1 MELQGEQFIAQVQDK
16 VWQALNDPE
25 ILKACINGCESI
37 ELVADDEY
45 KVVVAA
51 SVGPVKARFNGK
63 LVLRDVVPPD
73 SYALTFQG
81 NGGAA
86 GFGKGDASVKLA
98 TEPGGTRMSYAVK
111 VQVGGKLAQIGSRL
125 IDGVGRKI
133 AEDFFTAFNERVG
146 APSTADTLNEAS
158 NDAGLDAP
166 EPTAAVAAAAIAE
179 PAHQARQHEP
189 ARGQKALAS
198 SWRWGAAAIAA
209 VVVIGLIVAYGH

>member
-1 MELQGEQFIAQVQDK
+1 MELQGEQFIPQVQDK

-25 ILKACINGCESI
+25 ILRACINGCESI
-37 ELVADDEY
+37 EAVSDEEY

-63 LVLRDVVPPD
+63 LVLRDVVAPD

-98 TEPGGTRMSYAVK
+98 TEPGGTRLSYAVK

-146 APSTADTLNEAS
+146 EPPSVDAS
-158 NDAGLDAP
+158 NDAPVAAP
-166 EPTAAVAAAAIAE
+166 EPVAAAGVAGA
-179 PAHQARQHEP
+179 AHQARQHEQSRRP
-189 ARGQKALAS
+189 GALAS

-209 VVVIGLIVAYGH
+209 VVVIGIIVAYGH

>member
-37 ELVADDEY
+37 EAVADDEY

-98 TEPGGTRMSYAVK
+98 AEPGGTRMSYAVK

-146 APSTADTLNEAS
+146 ASSTDDVSNEAS
-158 NDAGLDAP
+158 NETVLDTS
-166 EPTAAVAAAAIAE
+166 EPAAAIAE
-179 PAHQARQHEP
+179 SVPHARQHEP
-189 ARGQKALAS
+189 ARGQTAFAS
-198 SWRWGAAAIAA
+198 SWRWGAAAIVA
-209 VVVIGLIVAYGH
+209 VVVIGLIVAHGH

>member
-1 MELQGEQFIAQVQDK
+1 MEWQGEQLIPQRQDK

-25 ILKACINGCESI
+25 ILKACINGCEAI
-37 ELVADDEY
+37 EAVSADEY

-51 SVGPVKARFNGK
+51 AVGPVKARFNGK
-63 LVLRDVVPPD
+63 LLLRDVVPPD

-98 TEPGGTRMSYAVK
+98 AEPGGTRLSYAVK

-133 AEDFFTAFNERVG
+133 AEDFFMALNERLG
-146 APSTADTLNEAS
+146 EQPP
-158 NDAGLDAP
+158 AGVPGDAP
-166 EPTAAVAAAAIAE
+166 RCAS
-179 PAHQARQHEP
+179 
-189 ARGQKALAS
+189 AS
-198 SWRWGAAAIAA
+198 SWLWGVAALAA
-209 VVVIGLIVAYGH
+209 VVVIGIVYLHGH